1 MEEVI
6 YWTRY
11 TLYLLTQL
19 TFLDSLHPP
28 HKNKNKKIFKDS
40 KEEVILMGALKKGIN

>member
-11 TLYLLTQL
+11 TLSLLIQL
-19 TFLDSLHPP
+19 TFLDSLLPP
-28 HKNKNKKIFKDS
+28 HKNKNKKNKDS
-40 KEEVILMGALKKGIN
+40 MEEVILVGALKNEIN